1 MPFSRLVLYSEFD
14 AGYLEATDLTFS
26 IFKGSSCK
34 KFALVALIA
43 KNSSRIKLAI
53 VDILNNWQVNLID
66 RTYLLLE

>member
-43 KNSSRIKLAI
+43 KNSSSRIKLAI
-53 VDILNNWQVNLID
+53 VDILNNWQVVLID
-66 RTYLLLE
+66 RI